1 MEIDVLYLLSRLD
14 GCYDRGVSNLDRLF
28 VSMERSHILIT
39 QLSKGMMRLNLPPIF
54 AVPPVQLCDREVEIR
69 ILLIPV
75 RQRAIL

>member
-28 VSMERSHILIT
+28 VSMARSQILII

-54 AVPPVQLCDREVEIR
+54 AVL
-69 ILLIPV
+69 PV
-75 RQRAIL
+75 RQCAREVKSRVLLILVRRKAIL